1 MVEGGSPTH
10 TSFVTPRHTD
20 GCWGGSR
27 QGEELRFLP
36 LAHKNRPPQVEGI
49 AQNSRNESS
58 VQGARTAGRESAVAA
73 SGAHAYGCQVYLT
86 LGAIRGVRGARGR
99 ERAGPTRSH
108 PEPGRDPAQRRRVL
122 WGRLHGRRGRRG
134 HPAAPMKGSEKT
146 KAARLSRGGAA
157 VARWAHNPKVGGSNP
172 SPATRKAGTNWYRPF
187 SVYAIMRARKES
199 DRQLGTCD
207 FGLRGR
213 SGIPETLR
221 WLRPSWWLALS

>member
-1 MVEGGSPTH
+1 MLSGIRVRGSLRSDCPGAVRARRRGLLFPGGGRD
-10 TSFVTPRHTD
+10 RHQHFS
-20 GCWGGSR
+20 SR
-27 QGEELRFLP
+27 
-36 LAHKNRPPQVEGI
+36 
-49 AQNSRNESS
+49 RNG
-58 VQGARTAGRESAVAA
+58 VQGARAIGQGRTSPRLVVA
-73 SGAHAYGCQVYLT
+73 QT
-86 LGAIRGVRGARGR
+86 LERGQLGSRCHPEWGLRGARGR

-134 HPAAPMKGSEKT
+134 HPAAPMKGSGEKT
-146 KAARLSRGGAA
+146 EAARLSRGGAA